1 MTHTVND
8 LQKIFDRAANS
19 ALVSWRIDSGHDDL
33 VNELWVW
40 YLERPS
46 VQKKMGESDR
56 RSARN
61 LAYRS
66 AQQMLSKRILK
77 DNEFGAVNPYS
88 SEAIKDALKGES
100 SNRYLQELLPMAMS
114 NLDRQ
119 NSAQAEAIRSRYT
132 DQVVPKS
139 GSAGQ
144 ALLTRAVKSLT
155 EHVNVLAITAGIRRN
170 EDGSFTADE
179 GPGSRGTVF
188 PETRKQRGRHS
199 DPTANLAVALLDDE
213 DVRYE
218 AYRVGPLN
226 EFLAGAGGSVVLDL
240 GGARYRATGV
250 EAAALKADPNLRRRT
265 IRRKKKLLNE

>member
-8 LQKIFDRAANS
+8 LQKIFEKAANS

-46 VQKKMGESDR
+46 VQNKLKKSDR
-56 RSARN
+56 S
-61 LAYRS
+61 LALDLVKLQAVR
-66 AQQMLSKRILK
+66 LLK
-77 DNEFGAVNPYS
+77 DKILGDDLADGRRSYS
-88 SEAIKDALKGES
+88 SDAIKDALKGES
-100 SNRYLQELLPMAMS
+100 SNRYLQELLPIAMS

-119 NSAQAEAIRSRYT
+119 NSAQAESIRSRYN

-170 EDGSFTADE
+170 EDGSFTAAE
-179 GPGSRGTVF
+179 GPGSRGSVF

-199 DPTANLAVALLDDE
+199 DPTAGLALALLDDE

-250 EAAALKADPNLRRRT
+250 EAAAIKADTNLRRRT